1 MDVGRLFG
9 GGLSFPEKIKWLIRV
24 MVIILKRNEPVEIYW
39 QIKSGLFWRED
50 KGERGAQG

>member
-9 GGLSFPEKIKWLIRV
+9 GVLSFPEKIKWLIRV